1 MRVILFGATG
11 MVGQA
16 ALRECLLDPGV
27 ERVLTVGRSPTGQTH
42 EKLRELVH
50 ADLTDYSSISAQLAG
65 YDACFFCLGISS
77 AGMSEADYRR
87 VTVDIAVAAARAL
100 VQASPGMTF
109 VFVSG
114 RGADATGKSRTMWAR
129 VKGEAENAILA
140 LPFKAAYVFRPAF
153 IRPMHGITSRTRS
166 YRVLYAI
173 IRPIVPLVAA
183 LVPDQ
188 VTTTERIGRAMLN
201 VVRYGAPKRTLE
213 SPGINTAAAA
223 GGAASGSG
231 S

>member
-1 MRVILFGATG
+1 MRVILFGGTG

-27 ERVLTVGRSPTGQTH
+27 ERVLAVGRSPTGQTS
-42 EKLRELVH
+42 EKLRDLVH
-50 ADLTDYSSISAQLAG
+50 ADLTDYSRIAGELAG
-65 YDACFFCLGISS
+65 YDACFFCLGITS
-77 AGMSEADYRR
+77 AGMTEADYRR
-87 VTVDIAVAAARAL
+87 VTVDIAVAAARTL

-109 VFVSG
+109 IFVSG

-140 LPFKAAYVFRPAF
+140 MPFKAAYVFRPAV

-166 YRVLYAI
+166 YRVLYAVFS
-173 IRPIVPLVAA
+173 PVVA
-183 LVPDQ
+183 LVEAFFPGQ

-201 VVRYGAPKRTLE
+201 VARHGASKRTLE
-213 SPGINTAAAA
+213 SPDINAAAEA
-223 GGAASGSG
+223 TGAPT
-231 S
+231 